1 MSVEQ
6 KISIKYMDELENAI
20 FGHFRKL
27 GVEIGKAQEMIDVLI
42 KFFAYGAK
50 VSEKIIN
57 DHLMENGLAFVKL
70 EGELLD
76 LIIKLYC
83 SKADCEV
90 KLEPSE

>member
-6 KISIKYMDELENAI
+6 KTNFKNMGDLRNMI
-20 FGHFRKL
+20 FEHFCKL
-27 GVEIGKAQEMIDVLI
+27 GVERGKAQEMIDALI

-76 LIIKLYC
+76 LIIRLYS
-83 SKADCEV
+83 SKADREV
-90 KLEPSE
+90 KLELSE